1 MAFYYYFPKV
11 IILLI
16 LTHQLMSNELTM
28 IIQLTNT
35 QLITR
40 ELKAN
45 SKSEV
50 FEELAQ
56 MLLDNQRINNKAAF
70 LDDILTRESLS
81 VTSMDGI
88 AYPHAKSKAVIE
100 PAIAV
105 GVKHQGIDYDDEDG
119 IKPTLFFMIA
129 SPDNGAD
136 HHIYVLQ
143 ELFGKFGEE
152 FIENIQNA
160 KDEQQ
165 ILNIL
170 INS

>member
-1 MAFYYYFPKV
+1 M
-11 IILLI
+11 I
-16 LTHQLMSNELTM
+16 TELT
-28 IIQLTNT
+28 NVN
-35 QLITR
+35 LIKGN
-40 ELKAN
+40 LKEN
-45 SKSEV
+45 NKKEV

-56 MLLDNQRINNKAAF
+56 MLFENNRISSKEAF
-70 LDDILTRESLS
+70 LTDIEAREALS

-88 AYPHAKSKAVIE
+88 AYPHAKSKAVTE

-105 GVKHQGIDYDDEDG
+105 GVKREGIEYGDEEG
-119 IKPTLFFMIA
+119 VKPTVFFMIA

-143 ELFGKFGEE
+143 ELFGKFSEE
-152 FIENIQNA
+152 FIEDIHNA
-160 KDEQQ
+160 KDENQ

>member
-1 MAFYYYFPKV
+1 
-11 IILLI
+11 
-16 LTHQLMSNELTM
+16 MSQKMITELT
-28 IIQLTNT
+28 NVN
-35 QLITR
+35 LIKGN
-40 ELKAN
+40 LQAN
-45 SKSEV
+45 NKIEV

-56 MLLDNQRINNKAAF
+56 MLFENNRISSKEAF
-70 LDDILTRESLS
+70 LTDIEAREALS

-88 AYPHAKSKAVIE
+88 AYPHAKSKAVTE

-105 GVKHQGIDYDDEDG
+105 GVKREGIEYGDEEG
-119 IKPTLFFMIA
+119 VKPTVFFMIA

-143 ELFGKFGEE
+143 ELFGKFSEE
-152 FIENIQNA
+152 FIEDIHNA
-160 KDEQQ
+160 KDENQ

>member
-1 MAFYYYFPKV
+1 
-11 IILLI
+11 
-16 LTHQLMSNELTM
+16 M
-28 IIQLTNT
+28 ITK
-35 QLITR
+35 LITTKLINNNIQATNKK
-40 ELKAN
+40 EL
-45 SKSEV
+45 
-50 FEELAQ
+50 FEELVQ
-56 MLLDNQRINNKAAF
+56 MLFDNNRINSKEAF
-70 LDDILTRESLS
+70 LTDIETREALS

-88 AYPHAKSKAVIE
+88 AYPHSKSQAVTE

-105 GVKHQGIDYDDEDG
+105 GVKREGIDYDDEDG

-143 ELFGKFGEE
+143 ELFGKFSEE
-152 FIENIQNA
+152 FIEDIHNA
-160 KDEQQ
+160 KDENQ

>member
-1 MAFYYYFPKV
+1 M
-11 IILLI
+11 I
-16 LTHQLMSNELTM
+16 TELT
-28 IIQLTNT
+28 NVN
-35 QLITR
+35 LIKGN
-40 ELKAN
+40 LQAN
-45 SKSEV
+45 NKKEV

-56 MLLDNQRINNKAAF
+56 MLFENNRISSKEAF
-70 LDDILTRESLS
+70 LTDIAAREALS

-88 AYPHAKSKAVIE
+88 AYPHAKSKAVTE

-105 GVKHQGIDYDDEDG
+105 GVKREGIEYGDEEG
-119 IKPTLFFMIA
+119 VKPTVFFMIA

-143 ELFGKFGEE
+143 ELFGKFSEE
-152 FIENIQNA
+152 FIEDIHNA
-160 KDEQQ
+160 KDENQ

>member
-1 MAFYYYFPKV
+1 M
-11 IILLI
+11 I
-16 LTHQLMSNELTM
+16 TELTNVNL
-28 IIQLTNT
+28 IKGNIQ
-35 QLITR
+35 
-40 ELKAN
+40 AN
-45 SKSEV
+45 NKKEV

-56 MLLDNQRINNKAAF
+56 MLFENNRVSSKEAF
-70 LDDILTRESLS
+70 LTDIEARETLS

-88 AYPHAKSKAVIE
+88 AYPHAKSKAVTE

-105 GVKHQGIDYDDEDG
+105 GLKREGIEYGDEEG
-119 IKPTLFFMIA
+119 VKPTVFFMIA

-143 ELFGKFGEE
+143 ELFGKFSEE
-152 FIENIQNA
+152 FIEDIHNA
-160 KDEQQ
+160 KDENQ

>member
-1 MAFYYYFPKV
+1 M
-11 IILLI
+11 I
-16 LTHQLMSNELTM
+16 TELT
-28 IIQLTNT
+28 NVN
-35 QLITR
+35 LIKGN
-40 ELKAN
+40 LQAN
-45 SKSEV
+45 NKKEV

-56 MLLDNQRINNKAAF
+56 ILFENNRISSKEAF
-70 LDDILTRESLS
+70 LTDIEARETLS

-88 AYPHAKSKAVIE
+88 AYPHAKSKAVTE

-105 GVKHQGIDYDDEDG
+105 GVKREGIEYGDEEG
-119 IKPTLFFMIA
+119 VKPIVFFMIA

-143 ELFGKFGEE
+143 ELFGKFSEE
-152 FIENIQNA
+152 FIEDIHNA
-160 KDEQQ
+160 KDENQ

>member
-1 MAFYYYFPKV
+1 M
-11 IILLI
+11 I
-16 LTHQLMSNELTM
+16 TELT
-28 IIQLTNT
+28 NVN
-35 QLITR
+35 LIKGN
-40 ELKAN
+40 LQAN
-45 SKSEV
+45 NKKEV

-56 MLLDNQRINNKAAF
+56 MLFENNRISSKEAF
-70 LDDILTRESLS
+70 LTDIEARETLS

-88 AYPHAKSKAVIE
+88 AYPHAKSKAVTE

-105 GVKHQGIDYDDEDG
+105 GVKREGIEYDDEEG
-119 IKPTLFFMIA
+119 VKPTVFFMIA

-143 ELFGKFGEE
+143 ELFGKFSEE
-152 FIENIQNA
+152 FIEDIHNA
-160 KDEQQ
+160 KDENQ

>member
-1 MAFYYYFPKV
+1 M
-11 IILLI
+11 I
-16 LTHQLMSNELTM
+16 TELT
-28 IIQLTNT
+28 NVN
-35 QLITR
+35 LIKGN
-40 ELKAN
+40 LQAN
-45 SKSEV
+45 NKKEV

-56 MLLDNQRINNKAAF
+56 MLFENNRISSKEAF
-70 LDDILTRESLS
+70 LTDIEAREALS

-88 AYPHAKSKAVIE
+88 AYPHAKSKAVTE

-105 GVKHQGIDYDDEDG
+105 GVKREGIEYGDEEG
-119 IKPTLFFMIA
+119 VKPTVFFMIA

-143 ELFGKFGEE
+143 ELFGKFSEE
-152 FIENIQNA
+152 FIEGIHNA
-160 KDEQQ
+160 KDENQ

>member
-1 MAFYYYFPKV
+1 M
-11 IILLI
+11 I
-16 LTHQLMSNELTM
+16 TELT
-28 IIQLTNT
+28 NVN
-35 QLITR
+35 LIKGN
-40 ELKAN
+40 LQAN
-45 SKSEV
+45 NKKEV

-56 MLLDNQRINNKAAF
+56 MLFENNRISSKEAF
-70 LDDILTRESLS
+70 LTDIEAREVLS

-88 AYPHAKSKAVIE
+88 AYPHAKSKAVTE

-105 GVKHQGIDYDDEDG
+105 GVKCEGIEYGDEEG
-119 IKPTLFFMIA
+119 VKPTVFFMIA

-143 ELFGKFGEE
+143 ELFGKFSEE
-152 FIENIQNA
+152 FIEDIHNA
-160 KDEQQ
+160 KDENQ

>member
-1 MAFYYYFPKV
+1 M
-11 IILLI
+11 I
-16 LTHQLMSNELTM
+16 TELT
-28 IIQLTNT
+28 NVN
-35 QLITR
+35 LIKCA
-40 ELKAN
+40 LQAN
-45 SKSEV
+45 NKKEV

-56 MLLDNQRINNKAAF
+56 MLFENNRISSKEAF
-70 LDDILTRESLS
+70 LTDIEARETLS

-88 AYPHAKSKAVIE
+88 AYPHAKSKAVTE

-105 GVKHQGIDYDDEDG
+105 GVKREGIEYGDEEG
-119 IKPTLFFMIA
+119 VKPTVFFMIA

-143 ELFGKFGEE
+143 ELFGKFSEE
-152 FIENIQNA
+152 FIEDIHNA
-160 KDEQQ
+160 KDENQ

>member
-1 MAFYYYFPKV
+1 
-11 IILLI
+11 
-16 LTHQLMSNELTM
+16 MSQKMITELT
-28 IIQLTNT
+28 NVN
-35 QLITR
+35 LIKGN
-40 ELKAN
+40 LQAN
-45 SKSEV
+45 NKKEV

-56 MLLDNQRINNKAAF
+56 MLFENNRISSKEAF
-70 LDDILTRESLS
+70 LTDIEAREALS

-88 AYPHAKSKAVIE
+88 AYPHAKSKAVTE

-105 GVKHQGIDYDDEDG
+105 GVEREGIEYGDEEG
-119 IKPTLFFMIA
+119 VKPTVFFMIA

-143 ELFGKFGEE
+143 ELFGKFSEE
-152 FIENIQNA
+152 FIEDIHNA
-160 KDEQQ
+160 KEENQ

>member
-1 MAFYYYFPKV
+1 
-11 IILLI
+11 
-16 LTHQLMSNELTM
+16 MSHKMITELTNVNL
-28 IIQLTNT
+28 IQRNL
-35 QLITR
+35 Q
-40 ELKAN
+40 AN
-45 SKSEV
+45 NKKEV

-56 MLLDNQRINNKAAF
+56 MLFENNRISSKEAF
-70 LDDILTRESLS
+70 LTDIEARETLS

-88 AYPHAKSKAVIE
+88 AYPHAKSKAVTE

-105 GVKHQGIDYDDEDG
+105 GVKREGIEYGDEEG
-119 IKPTLFFMIA
+119 VKPTVFFMIA

-143 ELFGKFGEE
+143 ELFGKFSEK
-152 FIENIQNA
+152 FIEDIHNA
-160 KDEQQ
+160 KDENQ

>member
-1 MAFYYYFPKV
+1 M
-11 IILLI
+11 I
-16 LTHQLMSNELTM
+16 TELT
-28 IIQLTNT
+28 NVN
-35 QLITR
+35 LIKGN
-40 ELKAN
+40 LQAN
-45 SKSEV
+45 NKKEV

-56 MLLDNQRINNKAAF
+56 MLFENNRINSKEAF
-70 LDDILTRESLS
+70 LTDIEAREALS

-88 AYPHAKSKAVIE
+88 AYPHAKSKAVTE

-105 GVKHQGIDYDDEDG
+105 GVKREGIEYGDEEG
-119 IKPTLFFMIA
+119 VKPTVFFMIA

-143 ELFGKFGEE
+143 ELFGKFSEE
-152 FIENIQNA
+152 FIEDIHNA
-160 KDEQQ
+160 KDENQ

>member
-1 MAFYYYFPKV
+1 
-11 IILLI
+11 
-16 LTHQLMSNELTM
+16 M
-28 IIQLTNT
+28 ITE
-35 QLITR
+35 LITTKLINNNIQATSKK
-40 ELKAN
+40 EL
-45 SKSEV
+45 

-56 MLLDNQRINNKAAF
+56 MLFDNNRINSKEAF
-70 LDDILTRESLS
+70 LTDIETREALS

-88 AYPHAKSKAVIE
+88 AYPHSKSQAVTE

-105 GVKHQGIDYDDEDG
+105 GVKREGIDYGDEDG

-143 ELFGKFGEE
+143 ELFGKFNEE
-152 FIENIQNA
+152 FIEDIHNA
-160 KDEQQ
+160 KDENQ

>member
-1 MAFYYYFPKV
+1 TNV
-11 IILLI
+11 NLI
-16 LTHQLMSNELTM
+16 KGNLQ
-28 IIQLTNT
+28 
-35 QLITR
+35 
-40 ELKAN
+40 AN
-45 SKSEV
+45 NKKEV

-56 MLLDNQRINNKAAF
+56 MLFENNRISSKEAF
-70 LDDILTRESLS
+70 LTDIEAREALS

-88 AYPHAKSKAVIE
+88 AYPHAKSKAVTE

-105 GVKHQGIDYDDEDG
+105 GVKREGIEYGDEEG
-119 IKPTLFFMIA
+119 VKPTVFFMIA

-143 ELFGKFGEE
+143 ELFGKFSEE
-152 FIENIQNA
+152 FIEDIHNA
-160 KDEQQ
+160 KDENQ

>member
-1 MAFYYYFPKV
+1 M
-11 IILLI
+11 I
-16 LTHQLMSNELTM
+16 NELITTKL
-28 IIQLTNT
+28 INNNIQATSKK
-35 QLITR
+35 
-40 ELKAN
+40 EL
-45 SKSEV
+45 

-56 MLLDNQRINNKAAF
+56 MLFDNNRINSKEAF
-70 LDDILTRESLS
+70 LTDIETREALS

-88 AYPHAKSKAVIE
+88 AYPHSKSQAVTE

-105 GVKHQGIDYDDEDG
+105 GVKREGIDYGDEDG

-143 ELFGKFGEE
+143 ELFGKFNEE
-152 FIENIQNA
+152 FIEDIHNA
-160 KDEQQ
+160 KDENQ

>member
-1 MAFYYYFPKV
+1 M
-11 IILLI
+11 I
-16 LTHQLMSNELTM
+16 TELT
-28 IIQLTNT
+28 NVN
-35 QLITR
+35 LIKGNLQ
-40 ELKAN
+40 ENNK
-45 SKSEV
+45 KEV

-56 MLLDNQRINNKAAF
+56 MLFENNRISSKEAF
-70 LDDILTRESLS
+70 LTDIEARETLS

-88 AYPHAKSKAVIE
+88 AYPHAKSKTVTE

-105 GVKHQGIDYDDEDG
+105 GVKREGIEYGDEEG
-119 IKPTLFFMIA
+119 VKPTVFFMIA

-143 ELFGKFGEE
+143 ELFGKFSEE
-152 FIENIQNA
+152 FIEDIHNA
-160 KDEQQ
+160 KDENQ

>member
-1 MAFYYYFPKV
+1 M
-11 IILLI
+11 I
-16 LTHQLMSNELTM
+16 TELT
-28 IIQLTNT
+28 NVN
-35 QLITR
+35 LINGNLQ
-40 ELKAN
+40 ENNK
-45 SKSEV
+45 KEV

-56 MLLDNQRINNKAAF
+56 MLFENNRISSKEAF
-70 LDDILTRESLS
+70 LTDIEAREALS

-88 AYPHAKSKAVIE
+88 AYPHAKSKAVTE

-105 GVKHQGIDYDDEDG
+105 GVKREGIEYGDEEG
-119 IKPTLFFMIA
+119 VKPTVFFMIA

-143 ELFGKFGEE
+143 ELFGKFSEE
-152 FIENIQNA
+152 FIEDIHNA
-160 KDEQQ
+160 KDENQ

>member
-1 MAFYYYFPKV
+1 M
-11 IILLI
+11 I
-16 LTHQLMSNELTM
+16 TELT
-28 IIQLTNT
+28 NVN
-35 QLITR
+35 LIKDN
-40 ELKAN
+40 LQAN
-45 SKSEV
+45 NKKEV

-56 MLLDNQRINNKAAF
+56 MLFENNRISSKEAF
-70 LDDILTRESLS
+70 LPDIEAREALS

-88 AYPHAKSKAVIE
+88 AYPHAKSKAVTE

-105 GVKHQGIDYDDEDG
+105 GVKREGIEYGDEEG
-119 IKPTLFFMIA
+119 VKPTVFFMIA

-143 ELFGKFGEE
+143 ELFGKFSEE
-152 FIENIQNA
+152 FIEDIHNA
-160 KDEQQ
+160 KDENQ

>member
-1 MAFYYYFPKV
+1 M
-11 IILLI
+11 I
-16 LTHQLMSNELTM
+16 TELTNVNL
-28 IIQLTNT
+28 IQRNL
-35 QLITR
+35 Q
-40 ELKAN
+40 AN
-45 SKSEV
+45 NKKEV

-56 MLLDNQRINNKAAF
+56 MLFENNRISSKEAF
-70 LDDILTRESLS
+70 LTDIEARETLS

-88 AYPHAKSKAVIE
+88 AYPHAKSKAVTE

-105 GVKHQGIDYDDEDG
+105 GVKREGIEYGDEEG
-119 IKPTLFFMIA
+119 VKPTVFFMIA

-143 ELFGKFGEE
+143 ELFGKFSEK
-152 FIENIQNA
+152 FIEDIHNA
-160 KDEQQ
+160 KDENQ